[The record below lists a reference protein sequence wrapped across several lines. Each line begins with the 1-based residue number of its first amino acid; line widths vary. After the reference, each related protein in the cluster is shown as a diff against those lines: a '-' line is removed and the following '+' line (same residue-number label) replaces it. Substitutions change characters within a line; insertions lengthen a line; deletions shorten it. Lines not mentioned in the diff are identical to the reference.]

1 MYPHLAL
8 SENGF
13 LFDQRTGFSYSLS
26 RTGTFLLRRLLDGA
40 TTDQLAAAL
49 RESFEIDEPSAAR
62 DVAEFLARLKDM
74 RLTEE
79 EEP

>member
-1 MYPHLAL
+1 MFPHLAL

-13 LFDQRTGFSYSLS
+13 LFDQRSGYSFSLS
-26 RTGTFLLRRLLDGA
+26 RTGTFLLRRLLDGVPS
-40 TTDQLAAAL
+40 TQLAQAL
-49 RESFEIDEPSAAR
+49 CEAFEVDEKIAKR
-62 DVAEFLARLKDM
+62 DADEFLSRLKDL

>member
-13 LFDQRTGFSYSLS
+13 LFDQRTGLSYSLS

-49 RESFEIDEPSAAR
+49 RESFEIDEQSAAR